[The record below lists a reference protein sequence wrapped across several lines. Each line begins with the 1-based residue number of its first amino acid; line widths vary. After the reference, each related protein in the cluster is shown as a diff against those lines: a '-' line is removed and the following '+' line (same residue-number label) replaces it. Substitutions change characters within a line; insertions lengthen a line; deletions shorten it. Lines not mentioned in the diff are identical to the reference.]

1 MAAKSIRV
9 TIVVETK
16 RKVVELSVVGA
27 FVFLNA
33 CYGRRADPIRRNEE
47 TLSTDMR
54 KTLSNYTRRL

>member
-54 KTLSNYTRRL
+54 KTL